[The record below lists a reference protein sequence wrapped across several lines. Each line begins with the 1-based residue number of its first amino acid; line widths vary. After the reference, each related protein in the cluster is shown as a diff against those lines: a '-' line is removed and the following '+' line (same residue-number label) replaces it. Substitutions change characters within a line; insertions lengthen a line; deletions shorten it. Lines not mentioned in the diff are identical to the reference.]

1 MKSGL
6 SRFGTTIV
14 FVLIML
20 GWFYVLALILLG
32 GAIVNAMRLTPA
44 GPADA
49 EPR

>member
-1 MKSGL
+1 
-6 SRFGTTIV
+6 
-14 FVLIML
+14 
-20 GWFYVLALILLG
+20 VLALILLG